1 MTYQEFKQK
10 VDALWEKFWTG
21 GITNPLSVIEQ
32 ITYLIFLKMLDE
44 QEDKKART
52 AKLTHKPYK
61 TNFPNFKINPFD
73 KNSPEIKGEDVR
85 WRNLRQKSGDDLLN
99 TMRDKVFPFLKQC
112 DFSNTK
118 AGAYLKDAYLLI
130 NKPSLL
136 SAAIN
141 DIDDLPLEQDDIKGN
156 LYEYLLSK
164 LSTAGINGQFR
175 TPRHIIKMIVELVD
189 PKKNE
194 RIADPNQLPQ
204 GWKEEELG
212 KLADVIAGQSPEG
225 IYYNTVGDGTP
236 FYQGKSEFQEMYLG
250 KPTKWTTKVTKLAKR
265 NDILMSV
272 RAPVGPVNITQEDI
286 CIGRGLAAITAKSML
301 LQLYLFYHLR
311 YLEDKISGTNG
322 AVFASISKREIE
334 QIKITYP
341 TDKDEQQ
348 YIVKTLDAVA
358 EMIKLRKETIKLTKD
373 LKGQN
378 NKKAFM
384 LLDFYGLNNRYKAIQ
399 RSFYNNF
406 FNLAKYHNIEA
417 PEALETF
424 LESCQNANM
433 QEMVSDFSLNNH
445 PKLWHD
451 FIDYVLYDYNNL
463 TALWEEIKEYNKLK
477 YYC

>member
-1 MTYQEFKQK
+1 M
-10 VDALWEKFWTG
+10 V
-21 GITNPLSVIEQ
+21 
-32 ITYLIFLKMLDE
+32 
-44 QEDKKART
+44 
-52 AKLTHKPYK
+52 
-61 TNFPNFKINPFD
+61 
-73 KNSPEIKGEDVR
+73 
-85 WRNLRQKSGDDLLN
+85 
-99 TMRDKVFPFLKQC
+99 
-112 DFSNTK
+112 
-118 AGAYLKDAYLLI
+118 
-130 NKPSLL
+130 
-136 SAAIN
+136 
-141 DIDDLPLEQDDIKGN
+141 
-156 LYEYLLSK
+156 
-164 LSTAGINGQFR
+164 
-175 TPRHIIKMIVELVD
+175 
-189 PKKNE
+189 
-194 RIADPNQLPQ
+194 NQLPQ

-373 LKGQN
+373 LIP
-378 NKKAFM
+378 
-384 LLDFYGLNNRYKAIQ
+384 AI
-399 RSFYNNF
+399 F
-406 FNLAKYHNIEA
+406 
-417 PEALETF
+417 
-424 LESCQNANM
+424 
-433 QEMVSDFSLNNH
+433 QEMFGDFRGDEPIKKHVIVNPPKASLNNNE
-445 PKLWHD
+445 KVSFLSMAD
-451 FIDYVLYDYNNL
+451 VSVDGYISSSQRRCYSDVRNGFSSFINDDIILAKITPCYENGKGAIVRDLINGIGFGSTEFYVLRCDKQYILPEYLFYLLRSDDFMELGKCHMKGDAGQKRLDKLFLQNFGITYPSLSQQKEFAKKVEQINKYIVAQQEELEHFETLFQSLLQEAFTGVL
-463 TALWEEIKEYNKLK
+463 TWKYPRKESND
-477 YYC
+477 